1 MARRTRLFLS
11 SLAPFVLVSALV
23 SVHAAELGDPRVSS
37 HIGQPLVADVELTL
51 LDDPATPVQVRV
63 ASPEV
68 YNGAGIAVPPVLA
81 SLNLSVM
88 RRDGRQFLHV
98 TSLRPVDAD
107 HVHLYLELVDKGQ
120 RAVRLA
126 TLWLTPDPTPAPPPV
141 PAPAPARVAAPLSAS
156 VPAPARMAAPLSAPV
171 PDAVLLAQVE
181 RARAARAAAA
191 AAAEPAAV
199 PAAPRPQV
207 RRPHPAPVAKAPVLP
222 VMQPD
227 AHPAACARPA
237 AEAQACAALGAKN
250 DELRVRLGQVEDRMK
265 KLQVSLAAPAAT
277 KPPAGAERKDGG
289 AKAEPAKLAPAHA
302 EVAKPESAKAAPAH
316 AEVAKP
322 ESAKAAP
329 AHAEVAKPESAK
341 AAPAHADGAKP
352 ESAKA
357 APVHADG
364 AKPEPANDVKPAPE
378 APKPAAAVPPAPAK
392 PVVPAGPRPIHS
404 IKPLVA
410 HQPKAPPPDNGPPW
424 GWIAAVAGVLALGG
438 AGAFVLIRRRRAGAD
453 SGGVGPLARLRARF
467 AARAGKVQPDAP
479 ERRAKQAAEPT
490 LD

>member
-1 MARRTRLFLS
+1 MTQKLHYPRSHAMVRRTRLFLS
-11 SLAPFVLVSALV
+11 SLALAAFV

-126 TLWLTPDPTPAPPPV
+126 TLWLTPDPTPAPVPV
-141 PAPAPARVAAPLSAS
+141 PAPARVAAP
-156 VPAPARMAAPLSAPV
+156 APLSATV

-181 RARAARAAAA
+181 RARAA
-191 AAAEPAAV
+191 AAAEPPAV

-222 VMQPD
+222 VAQAD
-227 AHPAACARPA
+227 ARPPACVRPA

-250 DELRVRLGQVEDRMK
+250 DELRARLGQVEDRMK
-265 KLQVSLAAPAAT
+265 KLQVSLAAPVAA
-277 KPPAGAERKDGG
+277 KMSASG
-289 AKAEPAKLAPAHA
+289 AKPAQAHA
-302 EVAKPESAKAAPAH
+302 EVAKPEPAKAEPAKNAPAH
-316 AEVAKP
+316 AEAVKP
-322 ESAKAAP
+322 EAAKAAQ
-329 AHAEVAKPESAK
+329 AHPDGVKPELAK
-341 AAPAHADGAKP
+341 DA
-352 ESAKA
+352 
-357 APVHADG
+357 
-364 AKPEPANDVKPAPE
+364 KPAPD
-378 APKPAAAVPPAPAK
+378 APKPAAPVAPAPAK

-404 IKPLVA
+404 IKPLVV
-410 HQPKAPPPDNGPPW
+410 HQPKAPPPDDGLPW

-438 AGAFVLIRRRRAGAD
+438 AGAFVAVRRRRAGA
-453 SGGVGPLARLRARF
+453 GGGAGPLAGLRARF
-467 AARAGKVQPDAP
+467 AARAGKAQPDAP
-479 ERRAKQAAEPT
+479 EHPAQQAAEPT

>member
-1 MARRTRLFLS
+1 MARRIRLILCSLFL
-11 SLAPFVLVSALV
+11 AAFA

-51 LDDPATPVQVRV
+51 LDDASTPVQVRV

-107 HVHLYLELVDKGQ
+107 HVHLYLDLVDKGQ

-126 TLWLTPDPTPAPPPV
+126 TLWLTPDPTPAP
-141 PAPAPARVAAPLSAS
+141 APAPARVAAP
-156 VPAPARMAAPLSAPV
+156 APLSTAV
-171 PDAVLLAQVE
+171 ADAALLAQVE

-191 AAAEPAAV
+191 AAAEPAAA

-207 RRPHPAPVAKAPVLP
+207 RRPHPAPVAKAPALP
-222 VMQPD
+222 VAQPD

-237 AEAQACAALGAKN
+237 AEAQACVALGAKN
-250 DELRVRLGQVEDRMK
+250 DELRARLGQVEDRMK
-265 KLQVSLAAPAAT
+265 KLQVSLAAPVAA
-277 KPPAGAERKDGG
+277 KPPVVTERKEPG
-289 AKAEPAKLAPAHA
+289 AKAEPANIAPAHGEA
-302 EVAKPESAKAAPAH
+302 TKSESAKAAPAH
-316 AEVAKP
+316 AEVAKSEP
-322 ESAKAAP
+322 
-329 AHAEVAKPESAK
+329 
-341 AAPAHADGAKP
+341 
-352 ESAKA
+352 AKA
-357 APVHADG
+357 APVHAEA
-364 AKPEPANDVKPAPE
+364 AKPEPAKDAKPAPE

-392 PVVPAGPRPIHS
+392 PIVPAGPRPIRS
-404 IKPLVA
+404 IKPLVV
-410 HQPKAPPPDNGPPW
+410 HPPKAPPPDDGLPW

-438 AGAFVLIRRRRAGAD
+438 AGAFVAVRRRRSGAG
-453 SGGVGPLARLRARF
+453 GGGASPLARLRARF
-467 AARAGKVQPDAP
+467 AARAGKAQPDAP
-479 ERRAKQAAEPT
+479 ERLAQQAAEPT

>member
-1 MARRTRLFLS
+1 MVRRTRLLIS
-11 SLAPFVLVSALV
+11 SLALAALV

-126 TLWLTPDPTPAPPPV
+126 TLWLTPDPA
-141 PAPAPARVAAPLSAS
+141 PAPAPVPVPARVAAP
-156 VPAPARMAAPLSAPV
+156 APLSAPV
-171 PDAVLLAQVE
+171 PVPDTVLLAQVE

-191 AAAEPAAV
+191 TEPAAA

-222 VMQPD
+222 VAQPD

-250 DELRVRLGQVEDRMK
+250 DELRARLGQVEDRMK
-265 KLQVSLAAPAAT
+265 KLQVSLAAPVGVT
-277 KPPAGAERKDGG
+277 QPAGSERKEGG
-289 AKAEPAKLAPAHA
+289 AKAEPAHA
-302 EVAKPESAKAAPAH
+302 QV
-316 AEVAKP
+316 
-322 ESAKAAP
+322 
-329 AHAEVAKPESAK
+329 
-341 AAPAHADGAKP
+341 
-352 ESAKA
+352 
-357 APVHADG
+357 
-364 AKPEPANDVKPAPE
+364 AKPEPAKAAQAHADSAKPEPAKAAQAHTDTTKPEPAKDAKPAPE

-410 HQPKAPPPDNGPPW
+410 HQPKAPPPDDGLPW
-424 GWIAAVAGVLALGG
+424 GWIGAVAGVLTLGG
-438 AGAFVLIRRRRAGAD
+438 AGAFVAIRRRRAGA
-453 SGGVGPLARLRARF
+453 GGGAGPLARLRARF
-467 AARAGKVQPDAP
+467 AARAGKAQPDAP
-479 ERRAKQAAEPT
+479 ERRAQQAAEPT